1 MNFPQVARR
10 RVSAEVV
17 DHLEQRILNGD
28 IAEGS
33 RLPSEKDLGLSF
45 GVSRNVIREALTTL
59 EERGLVRV
67 ENGKGAYV
75 TIPGADMVRAA
86 IARYVQSRITTE
98 TVHEFYQFREVLEGA
113 AARIAAARA
122 GEHDLH
128 ALAAAL
134 ATMEANEGD
143 VEKWMAGDIAF
154 HRALIGATHNPFF
167 MTLLE
172 PVIDRLREAIKV
184 SFDSAGARAGLAC
197 HAAILDCIRKRDQ
210 AGAQEAMLATLE
222 DSASRVT
229 RVLQREEAR
238 SDE

>member
-1 MNFPQVARR
+1 MNFPQVSRR
-10 RVSAEVV
+10 RVSAEVI
-17 DHLEQRILNGD
+17 DHLEQRIVSGD

-33 RLPSEKDLGLSF
+33 RLPSEKDLGLGF
-45 GVSRNVIREALTTL
+45 GVSRNVIREALKTL
-59 EERGLVRV
+59 EERGLVRI

-86 IARYVQSRITTE
+86 IARYVQSRLTTE

-122 GEHDLH
+122 GEHDMN
-128 ALAAAL
+128 ALATAL
-134 ATMEANEGD
+134 ATMAANEGD

-197 HAAILDCIRKRDQ
+197 HAAILACIGKRDQ
-210 AGAQEAMLATLE
+210 AGAQEAMLVTLK
-222 DSASRVT
+222 DSAGRVT
-229 RVLQREEAR
+229 RVLQEEER
-238 SDE
+238 SRDV